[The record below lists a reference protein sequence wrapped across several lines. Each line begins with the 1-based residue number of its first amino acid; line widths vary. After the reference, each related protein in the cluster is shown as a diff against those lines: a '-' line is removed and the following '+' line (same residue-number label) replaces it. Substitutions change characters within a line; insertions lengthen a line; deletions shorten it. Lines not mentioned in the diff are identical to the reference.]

1 MVMHA
6 IVLEEENAQVAER
19 IAAHYPKHYRV
30 NDTCFLVRTEDLS
43 SKVAANL
50 KIDGADKSAGAP
62 GVVLKLNGARS
73 GFADSALWE
82 WFDIRHCAT
91 VA

>member
-43 SKVAANL
+43 SKVAANVG
-50 KIDGADKSAGAP
+50 IDREAPAGGAGA
-62 GVVLKLNGARS
+62 VLKLNGARS

-82 WFDIRHCAT
+82 WFDE
-91 VA
+91 

>member
-1 MVMHA
+1 MFLHA

-30 NDTCFLVRTEDLS
+30 NSACFLVRTEDLS
-43 SKVAANL
+43 SKVAANAG
-50 KIDGADKSAGAP
+50 IGDADESVGATGA
-62 GVVLKLNGARS
+62 VLKLNGARS

-82 WFDIRHCAT
+82 WFDE
-91 VA
+91 